1 MHRTLT
7 TLMVALVATSLTAA
21 LAQPASSD
29 PSFEWAERGRSV
41 YNQYCSACHGPEGAG
56 IPGAFPPLA
65 AHVPDLLV
73 PEGGATFLADVMLY
87 GLQGAIE
94 VNGVAYNG
102 AMPAWPQLSDE
113 DLAAV
118 LNHIATAWGNV
129 DALPADAVLFAPAD
143 IAAERGKG
151 LTGAD
156 VLALRT
162 ALLGAEVVE
171 TAEFAVLND
180 EVGYY
185 TVAQA
190 ANGKAVYEQHCA
202 GCHGETMRGGPHEP
216 PLTQLAFF
224 RQWGGQTFDAL
235 YGYYSATMPFGQ
247 ATRLRPSEYVAIGA
261 YWLQFH
267 NYPAG
272 EVELTSDPNQMR
284 QIVIERGR

>member
-7 TLMVALVATSLTAA
+7 TLMVALVATTLTAA
-21 LAQPASSD
+21 FAQPASSD
-29 PSFEWAERGRSV
+29 PSFDWVERGRSV
-41 YNQYCSACHGPEGAG
+41 YNQHCSACHGPEGAG
-56 IPGAFPPLA
+56 IPSAFPPLA
-65 AHVPDLLV
+65 AHVPDLLT
-73 PEGGATFLADVMLY
+73 PEGGSGYLIDTLLY

-94 VNGVAYNG
+94 VNGAAYNG

-113 DLAAV
+113 DIAAV
-118 LNHIATAWGNV
+118 LNHIATSWGNA
-129 DALPADAVLFAPAD
+129 DALPADTVLFAPTDVAP
-143 IAAERGKG
+143 ERDKD

-162 ALLGAEVVE
+162 ALLGAEVAP
-171 TAEFAVLND
+171 TAEFAVLSD

-185 TVAQA
+185 TAAQA
-190 ANGKAVYEQHCA
+190 ATGKAAYEQHCA
-202 GCHGETMRGGPHEP
+202 GCHGGTLRGGPHEP

-224 RQWGGQTFDAL
+224 RKWGDQTFDAL

-247 ATRLRPSEYVAIGA
+247 SSRLRTSEYVAIGA

-267 NYPAG
+267 DYPAG
-272 EVELTSDPNQMR
+272 DVELTDDPNQMR